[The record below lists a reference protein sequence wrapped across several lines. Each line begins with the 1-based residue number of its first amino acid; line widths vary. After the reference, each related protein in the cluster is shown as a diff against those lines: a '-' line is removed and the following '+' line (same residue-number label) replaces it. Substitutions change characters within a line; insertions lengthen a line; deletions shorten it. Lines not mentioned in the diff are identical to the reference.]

1 MKLRQ
6 ATKADFDQIMDIL
19 KDGANQ
25 LAEHGVDQWQ
35 GDYPSPDQV
44 NEDIEKGWA
53 YLAISQDQQTVGAI
67 SIVDAPDHSYDKM
80 KGNG

>member
-6 ATKADFDQIMDIL
+6 ATKADFDQIMNIL
-19 KDGANQ
+19 KDGADQ

-53 YLAISQDQQTVGAI
+53 YLAISQDQQTVEIGRAH
-67 SIVDAPDHSYDKM
+67 V
-80 KGNG
+80 